1 MIHFDVYNERKHIII
16 GCIEEIEHIHHSSL
30 GQDISWHHKEGGNDR
45 QGMYTSTTQHRDL
58 HSACYKDQYKII
70 KGRQLYARRARS
82 EE

>member
-45 QGMYTSTTQHRDL
+45 QGMYNYKGECIHQQRNTGIYTQHAIRTNT
-58 HSACYKDQYKII
+58 K
-70 KGRQLYARRARS
+70 
-82 EE
+82 